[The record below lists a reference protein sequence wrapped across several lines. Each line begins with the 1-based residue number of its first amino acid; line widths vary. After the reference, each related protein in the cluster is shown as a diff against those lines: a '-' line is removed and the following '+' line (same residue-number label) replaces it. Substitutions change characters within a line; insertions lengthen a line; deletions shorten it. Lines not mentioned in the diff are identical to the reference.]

1 MKRMA
6 AIVMGIV
13 IAIACTAPAVAYADE
28 SESGSITLNV
38 IPNDGDQPSPLSM
51 GHCSGVDSKG
61 IQRDYCGDIYE
72 ETWWRPNPQTG
83 KLEKT
88 DYLGCS
94 WVGLDAKGQDRIQC
108 GDTKS
113 DYCIWVYDLDTLDPM
128 PGAVW
133 HNKTLGDA
141 TSDKDGKMCWHR
153 AANPPAISPT
163 AGDEQVPQFDGHD
176 EAFTQ
181 VKPPTDANKYYPM
194 THTKF
199 ITSMTSS
206 GRVGGA
212 SPPDDWS
219 AESQL
224 DWTDQTAHICG
235 IRYRRKPAIQAM
247 PMTGKQEL
255 AAVIL
260 ITGLTTATI
269 AILTSMNRTPH
280 DGKHHENGA
289 EI

>member
-13 IAIACTAPAVAYADE
+13 IAIACTAPAVAYADG

-38 IPNDGDQPSPLSM
+38 IPNDGNQPSPLSM

-108 GDTKS
+108 GDTKV

-153 AANPPAISPT
+153 AANPPVISPT
-163 AGDEQVPQFDGHD
+163 AGDEQVPQFD
-176 EAFTQ
+176 
-181 VKPPTDANKYYPM
+181 
-194 THTKF
+194 
-199 ITSMTSS
+199 
-206 GRVGGA
+206 
-212 SPPDDWS
+212 
-219 AESQL
+219 
-224 DWTDQTAHICG
+224 
-235 IRYRRKPAIQAM
+235 
-247 PMTGKQEL
+247 
-255 AAVIL
+255 
-260 ITGLTTATI
+260 
-269 AILTSMNRTPH
+269 
-280 DGKHHENGA
+280 
-289 EI
+289 